1 MRNRPTH
8 RWSTLGCIFGTPANL
23 GMACLLQ
30 WMATRLGL
38 KGREDLPGVYD
49 EDSGWIYTVPK
60 DRANWLFEVDLDALG
75 VKWLC
80 LRRYGCYA
88 LFLQG
93 NGRAEAHWTCLPRVD
108 VWNAL
113 RFCREVLPVA
123 KRILGVPKF
132 YGLTPV
138 NNLRA
143 LKMARLLNFVHWDL
157 VSLTIL
163 FV

>member
-1 MRNRPTH
+1 MIMTVD
-8 RWSTLGCIFGTPANL
+8 GF
-23 GMACLLQ
+23 
-30 WMATRLGL
+30 
-38 KGREDLPGVYD
+38 
-49 EDSGWIYTVPK
+49 YTVPK

-88 LFLQG
+88 LFVQG

-113 RFCREVLPVA
+113 RFCQEVLPVA
-123 KRILGVPKF
+123 KKILGVPKF

-138 NNLRA
+138 SNLQA
-143 LKMARLLNFVHWDL
+143 LKMARLLKFRPLGFSKFNNIVCL
-157 VSLTIL
+157 VSVKE
-163 FV
+163 FDNG

>member
-1 MRNRPTH
+1 MVTVD
-8 RWSTLGCIFGTPANL
+8 GF
-23 GMACLLQ
+23 
-30 WMATRLGL
+30 
-38 KGREDLPGVYD
+38 
-49 EDSGWIYTVPK
+49 YTVPK

-123 KRILGVPKF
+123 RKILGVPKF

-143 LKMARLLNFVHWDL
+143 LKMARLLKFRPLGLSKFNNIVCL
-157 VSLTIL
+157 VSVKE
-163 FV
+163 FDNG

>member
-1 MRNRPTH
+1 MTVD
-8 RWSTLGCIFGTPANL
+8 GF
-23 GMACLLQ
+23 
-30 WMATRLGL
+30 
-38 KGREDLPGVYD
+38 
-49 EDSGWIYTVPK
+49 YTVPK

-75 VKWLC
+75 VKWVC

-113 RFCREVLPVA
+113 RFCQEVLPVA
-123 KRILGVPKF
+123 KKILGVPKF

-143 LKMARLLNFVHWDL
+143 LKMARLLKFRPPAPVRPPFQYQSSRAPRN
-157 VSLTIL
+157 SR
-163 FV
+163 

>member
-1 MRNRPTH
+1 MIMTVD
-8 RWSTLGCIFGTPANL
+8 GF
-23 GMACLLQ
+23 
-30 WMATRLGL
+30 
-38 KGREDLPGVYD
+38 
-49 EDSGWIYTVPK
+49 YTVPK
-60 DRANWLFEVDLDALG
+60 DRANWLFEVDLDVLG

-123 KRILGVPKF
+123 RKILGVPKF

-143 LKMARLLNFVHWDL
+143 LKMARLLKFRPLGFSKFNNIVCL
-157 VSLTIL
+157 VSVKE
-163 FV
+163 FDNG

>member
-1 MRNRPTH
+1 MMTVD
-8 RWSTLGCIFGTPANL
+8 GF
-23 GMACLLQ
+23 
-30 WMATRLGL
+30 
-38 KGREDLPGVYD
+38 
-49 EDSGWIYTVPK
+49 YTVPK
-60 DRANWLFEVDLDALG
+60 DRTNWLFEVDLDALG

-113 RFCREVLPVA
+113 RFCQEVLPVA
-123 KRILGVPKF
+123 RKILGVPKF

-143 LKMARLLNFVHWDL
+143 LKMSRLLNFRPLWFSKFNNIVCL
-157 VSLTIL
+157 VSVKEFDIG
-163 FV
+163 